1 MKRESFVWER
11 SNALRLKRRM
21 GQSGRSYGVAIL
33 PTIRAGLP
41 AATEKAGTSLVTTEP
56 APNTMQISKISLCAY
71 FPNGEIL
78 LVNLFS
84 QGQIWGVR
92 INYRAIKI
100 ARHFKKLLLQRSM
113 ALRKA
118 RDNNVFLLSKAMKA
132 SSASL
137 A

>member
-1 MKRESFVWER
+1 MIV
-11 SNALRLKRRM
+11 
-21 GQSGRSYGVAIL
+21 
-33 PTIRAGLP
+33 PTTRAGLP

-56 APNTMQISKISLCAY
+56 APKTMQISKISLCAY
-71 FPNGEIL
+71 CPNGEIL

-92 INYRAIKI
+92 INYRTIKI
-100 ARHFKKLLLQRSM
+100 ARHLKKLLLQRSM

-132 SSASL
+132 SPASL